1 MYGTL
6 AASTFIDVI
15 SAYFTTWLLVM
26 MRTSALFATVPAF
39 SMPNVPVKIRI
50 ALGALTA
57 FFVSSGHPTI
67 SLEGWPFLQVL
78 ILMTSE
84 VLVGLMLGFVS
95 RLFFYALDIGGA
107 VISTGIGLMMSMDIN
122 PFQSNQATV
131 PTNILYQLA
140 IMIFFTTDMH
150 HWFFA
155 GLSKSFEILPMGH
168 ADFGGAGLVNSLIPM
183 TAGIFSVGVMIAG
196 PIMTVSFVLLLLFSF
211 LGRAV
216 PQMNVFAESFSFR
229 ILAGL
234 TVFGMTCELMAEH
247 IVQFVRGIPLDLMNA
262 VGALNG

>member
-1 MYGTL
+1 
-6 AASTFIDVI
+6 
-15 SAYFTTWLLVM
+15 M

-39 SMPNVPVKIRI
+39 SMPNVPIKIRI

-57 FFVSSGHPTI
+57 FFVSSAQPTV
-67 SLEGWPFLQVL
+67 SVDGWPFLQVL

-84 VLVGLMLGFVS
+84 VLVGVLLGFVS

-107 VISTGIGLMMSMDIN
+107 VIATGIGLMMPMDVN
-122 PFQSNQATV
+122 PFQTNQSTI

-155 GLSKSFEILPMGH
+155 GISKSFEVLPMGQ
-168 ADFGGAGLVNSLIPM
+168 ANFGGGMIKTLIPM
-183 TAGIFSVGVMIAG
+183 TAGVFSVGIMIAG
-196 PIMTVSFVLLLLFSF
+196 PIMTVSFILLLLFSF

-234 TVFGMTCELMAEH
+234 TVFGMTCDVMAEH
-247 IVQFVRGIPLDLMNA
+247 IVQFIRGIPLDLMSA
-262 VGALNG
+262 VNSLNG